1 MRQEYELIHHT
12 KIKHLNAF
20 VINIGYRNFHT
31 HSDFELLLILEG
43 NGKIRIKNDTYEVNS
58 GDAIL
63 VNPHEIHKI
72 DAKSGDMKL
81 IILQFSRHFL
91 NEYFPILRNT
101 HFSAPFV
108 KSCFFP
114 KDYVLFLQ
122 AVLNLSI
129 SYITGQDFFAL
140 DCIRLS
146 TEILKSF
153 YTNLPYELL
162 TENAYQ
168 ERKKRSDRMNR
179 ISAYIDENFLY
190 PIRLQNLAE
199 QEGISTT
206 HLSHFFTDNFGI
218 TFQEYLNDIRLE
230 QALQLAGNSKYS
242 LAALSELS
250 GFSDPKYLNKAFL
263 HKFGYPFSEYKKH
276 MRETVDKPN
285 ENSQALQHYY
295 SEEESL
301 NILDAFIKK
310 FRL

>member
-1 MRQEYELIHHT
+1 MGQEYELIHHT

-20 VINIGYRNFHT
+20 VTNISYRSFHA

-43 NGKIRIKNDTYEVNS
+43 SGKIQVKNDTYEVNS
-58 GDAIL
+58 GDTIL
-63 VNPHEIHKI
+63 VNPHEMHEI
-72 DAKSGDMKL
+72 DANFGYIKL
-81 IILQFSRHFL
+81 IVLQFSRHFL

-101 HFSAPFV
+101 VFSTRFV

-114 KDYVLFLQ
+114 KDYILFLQ
-122 AVLNLSI
+122 SILNLSV

-146 TEILKSF
+146 TQILKSF
-153 YTNLPYELL
+153 YSNLPYELL
-162 TENAYQ
+162 TENSYQ
-168 ERKKRSDRMNR
+168 ERKKRIDRINR
-179 ISAYIDENFLY
+179 ISDYINENFLY
-190 PIRLQNLAE
+190 PIRLQDLAQ
-199 QEGISTT
+199 QESISTT

-218 TFQEYLNDIRLE
+218 TFQEYLNNIRLE
-230 QALQLAGNSKYS
+230 QALQLTTTTKYS

-263 HKFGYPFSEYKKH
+263 HKFGYPFSEYKKQIKEAMNH
-276 MRETVDKPN
+276 PN
-285 ENSQALQHYY
+285 ENSQALQHFY

-301 NILDAFIKK
+301 KILDAFIKK